1 MRRNEP
7 STSRD
12 QDVSIEPASMIYWL
26 QGWQACRG
34 RHCCCRKAG
43 YCCAVLFFGSV
54 HAMRSL
60 GRCVM
65 ASFFPTSQYV
75 CACQFFCGRGRR
87 AGYALTGVQSSP
99 RDMCSL
105 LLASR
110 GGKGRRR
117 AGAAPS
123 RRGQTHFS
131 FQEGLSYPDGLYHQ
145 QLLLQL
151 ALHTETRGRGS
162 RAPSSTRR
170 PTTTRARRHC
180 RRPARRRGQRRRLPR
195 ERDIGTIRGGPSI
208 PRSSARRRWGGA
220 YRG

>member
-1 MRRNEP
+1 MGFRGGKLAMADIIAVGKLATAAQLYFWQRRGYALARMLRDGVEISDEP
-7 STSRD
+7 HVYARHEI
-12 QDVSIEPASMIYWL
+12 IEGQS
-26 QGWQACRG
+26 
-34 RHCCCRKAG
+34 
-43 YCCAVLFFGSV
+43 
-54 HAMRSL
+54 
-60 GRCVM
+60 
-65 ASFFPTSQYV
+65 
-75 CACQFFCGRGRR
+75 RR
-87 AGYALTGVQSSP
+87 AGFALIGVQSSP

-105 LLASR
+105 LLASTR
-110 GGKGRRR
+110 EGRRR

-123 RRGQTHFS
+123 CRGRTHFS

-195 ERDIGTIRGGPSI
+195 ERDIGTIRDGPSI
-208 PRSSARRRWGGA
+208 PRSSARRRSGGA